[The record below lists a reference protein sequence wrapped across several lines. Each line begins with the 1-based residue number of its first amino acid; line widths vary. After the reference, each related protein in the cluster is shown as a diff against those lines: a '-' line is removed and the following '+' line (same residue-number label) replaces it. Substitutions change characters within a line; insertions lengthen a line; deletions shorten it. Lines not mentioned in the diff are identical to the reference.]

1 MAMTARLQNGYYQGE
16 IDGAFLFYFAAVL
29 LFSDVM
35 TFVLIVWNEKDE
47 RLKGENLT
55 LTARARTQAE
65 SIEALSASYTAQRKL
80 THDFNAHLAT
90 LSSYLD
96 NGQIKDAQDYMAT
109 LQEQQTDRILI
120 ANTRNSTIDALL
132 NQKAQV
138 AKKNNIDIRFK
149 VNDLSGIQVA
159 PIDLVIIIGNL
170 LDNAIEA
177 CVKLPAGEREIY
189 AQLLLEDTL
198 FLSFRNTWS
207 AQSIQRI
214 LQNEKYCG
222 DVLLQKTFTED
233 VLTGVHKKN
242 TGQLPQYY
250 IENYHEGIV
259 SKQMFREVQAEIA
272 RRNSKSAA
280 NQRKRRR
287 GRYNSKYAL
296 SERLFCGDCGSP
308 YKRVTWNIHGRKQIV
323 WRCVNR
329 IEYGTKFC
337 GSSPSIPE
345 EELHRAILKAVQDL
359 AANFTDEVAAQINGI
374 LHDIQTGESA
384 KPNLQEQLEQ
394 TQQEF
399 DRLLEMSLDF
409 DEDTPFLDDRLKKL
423 NSKIKSLKKGIED
436 SAARQEKIG
445 QPEMLLSAKDMQIQ
459 EYDDTLTARI
469 IEKITVRSRNEIEI
483 RFIGGYKKTMQLI

>member
-1 MAMTARLQNGYYQGE
+1 MIEHLAAMLVSATAFFGAILLYGAFSPRRLGGWKFWICFAAYCVLMEGAGPLANGLYSVCGVIGNNVGQQILYNTTIYCLLYVVLYKERPMVYLSITVVFYSWICCIENLVVGSMLMLQADTVRSALENPTRSWLFWIDQLLTLCGCAAIRKAHPYQPQTNGSQNRFAISAIISLVSMAMTARLQNGYYQGE

-198 FLSFRNTWS
+198 FLSFRNTS
-207 AQSIQRI
+207 PPVEIVNSYIATTKKPPDLHGFG
-214 LQNEKYCG
+214 LQNVKTALKKYDSFYDMAYEDG
-222 DVLLQKTFTED
+222 YFAFT
-233 VLTGVHKKN
+233 
-242 TGQLPQYY
+242 
-250 IENYHEGIV
+250 IEMEN
-259 SKQMFREVQAEIA
+259 
-272 RRNSKSAA
+272 
-280 NQRKRRR
+280 
-287 GRYNSKYAL
+287 
-296 SERLFCGDCGSP
+296 D
-308 YKRVTWNIHGRKQIV
+308 
-323 WRCVNR
+323 
-329 IEYGTKFC
+329 
-337 GSSPSIPE
+337 SPS
-345 EELHRAILKAVQDL
+345 ATK
-359 AANFTDEVAAQINGI
+359 
-374 LHDIQTGESA
+374 
-384 KPNLQEQLEQ
+384 
-394 TQQEF
+394 
-399 DRLLEMSLDF
+399 
-409 DEDTPFLDDRLKKL
+409 
-423 NSKIKSLKKGIED
+423 NSFF
-436 SAARQEKIG
+436 A
-445 QPEMLLSAKDMQIQ
+445 
-459 EYDDTLTARI
+459 T
-469 IEKITVRSRNEIEI
+469 
-483 RFIGGYKKTMQLI
+483 

>member
-1 MAMTARLQNGYYQGE
+1 MIGHLVAMLVSAVAFFGAILLYGAFSPRRLKGWKFWLCFAVYCALMEGAGPLANGLYSACGILGGGVGRQTLYNVTRYLLLYVLLFRERSMVYLSTTVIFYSWICCIENLVVGATLILQADAVRKAHPYQPQTNGSQNRFAISAIISLVSMAMTARLQNGYYQGE

-198 FLSFRNTWS
+198 FLSFRNTS
-207 AQSIQRI
+207 LPVEIINGYIATTKKPPDLHGFG
-214 LQNEKYCG
+214 LQNVKTALKKYDSFYDMAYEDG
-222 DVLLQKTFTED
+222 YFAFT
-233 VLTGVHKKN
+233 
-242 TGQLPQYY
+242 
-250 IENYHEGIV
+250 IEMEN
-259 SKQMFREVQAEIA
+259 
-272 RRNSKSAA
+272 
-280 NQRKRRR
+280 
-287 GRYNSKYAL
+287 
-296 SERLFCGDCGSP
+296 D
-308 YKRVTWNIHGRKQIV
+308 
-323 WRCVNR
+323 
-329 IEYGTKFC
+329 
-337 GSSPSIPE
+337 SPS
-345 EELHRAILKAVQDL
+345 ATK
-359 AANFTDEVAAQINGI
+359 
-374 LHDIQTGESA
+374 
-384 KPNLQEQLEQ
+384 
-394 TQQEF
+394 
-399 DRLLEMSLDF
+399 
-409 DEDTPFLDDRLKKL
+409 
-423 NSKIKSLKKGIED
+423 NSFF
-436 SAARQEKIG
+436 A
-445 QPEMLLSAKDMQIQ
+445 
-459 EYDDTLTARI
+459 T
-469 IEKITVRSRNEIEI
+469 
-483 RFIGGYKKTMQLI
+483 

>member
-1 MAMTARLQNGYYQGE
+1 MIGHLVAMLVSAVAFFGAILLYGAFSPRRLKGWKFWLCFAVYCALMEGAGLLANGLYSACGILGGGVGRQTLYNVTRYLLLYVLLFRERSMVYLSTTVIFYSWICCIENLVVGATLILQADAVRLAVQNSEKSWLFWINQLLVLCGCAAIRKAHPYQPQTNGSQNRFAISAIISLVSMAMTARLQNGYYQGE

-96 NGQIKDAQDYMAT
+96 YGQI
-109 LQEQQTDRILI
+109 
-120 ANTRNSTIDALL
+120 NSTIDALL

-198 FLSFRNTWS
+198 FLSFRNTS
-207 AQSIQRI
+207 LPVEIINGYIATTKKPPDLHGFG
-214 LQNEKYCG
+214 LQNVKTALKKYDSFYDMAYEDG
-222 DVLLQKTFTED
+222 YFAFT
-233 VLTGVHKKN
+233 
-242 TGQLPQYY
+242 
-250 IENYHEGIV
+250 IEMEN
-259 SKQMFREVQAEIA
+259 
-272 RRNSKSAA
+272 
-280 NQRKRRR
+280 
-287 GRYNSKYAL
+287 
-296 SERLFCGDCGSP
+296 D
-308 YKRVTWNIHGRKQIV
+308 
-323 WRCVNR
+323 
-329 IEYGTKFC
+329 
-337 GSSPSIPE
+337 SPS
-345 EELHRAILKAVQDL
+345 ATK
-359 AANFTDEVAAQINGI
+359 
-374 LHDIQTGESA
+374 
-384 KPNLQEQLEQ
+384 
-394 TQQEF
+394 
-399 DRLLEMSLDF
+399 
-409 DEDTPFLDDRLKKL
+409 
-423 NSKIKSLKKGIED
+423 NSFF
-436 SAARQEKIG
+436 A
-445 QPEMLLSAKDMQIQ
+445 
-459 EYDDTLTARI
+459 T
-469 IEKITVRSRNEIEI
+469 
-483 RFIGGYKKTMQLI
+483 

>member
-1 MAMTARLQNGYYQGE
+1 MIGHLVAMLVSAVAFFGAILLYGAFSPRRLKGWKFWLCFAVYCALMEGAGPLANGLYSACGILGGGVGRQTLYNVTRYLLLYVLLFRERSMVYLSTTVIFYSWICCIENLVVGATLILQADAVLLAVQNSEKSWLFWINQLLVLCGCAAIRKAHPYQPQTNGSQNRFAISAIISLVSMAMTARLQNGYYQGE

-170 LDNAIEA
+170 LDPQNP
-177 CVKLPAGEREIY
+177 PAYVSSHLCQYPALQPGYRCRYGGGRSGSRPAQHDTGNLY
-189 AQLLLEDTL
+189 A
-198 FLSFRNTWS
+198 
-207 AQSIQRI
+207 
-214 LQNEKYCG
+214 G
-222 DVLLQKTFTED
+222 
-233 VLTGVHKKN
+233 
-242 TGQLPQYY
+242 LPQ
-250 IENYHEGIV
+250 
-259 SKQMFREVQAEIA
+259 
-272 RRNSKSAA
+272 AA
-280 NQRKRRR
+280 GFHPQPD
-287 GRYNSKYAL
+287 
-296 SERLFCGDCGSP
+296 ERD
-308 YKRVTWNIHGRKQIV
+308 
-323 WRCVNR
+323 
-329 IEYGTKFC
+329 
-337 GSSPSIPE
+337 
-345 EELHRAILKAVQDL
+345 A
-359 AANFTDEVAAQINGI
+359 
-374 LHDIQTGESA
+374 
-384 KPNLQEQLEQ
+384 LQEKNSRKMKRDVQ
-394 TQQEF
+394 TL
-399 DRLLEMSLDF
+399 RLHVSFWWAMQ
-409 DEDTPFLDDRLKKL
+409 
-423 NSKIKSLKKGIED
+423 D
-436 SAARQEKIG
+436 SNLR
-445 QPEMLLSAKDMQIQ
+445 
-459 EYDDTLTARI
+459 
-469 IEKITVRSRNEIEI
+469 
-483 RFIGGYKKTMQLI
+483 